1 MTYLN
6 TSSIQYSVQSSIQ
19 KEKNLMK
26 TKATLITLVAATL
39 LTACTAVVAQPEPQP
54 EAQPEPE
61 VYALQFGTHVAAGMA
76 EQDVFIEREAGS
88 GKVMRILPGEESE
101 TLDLPI
107 YAAASNVGHDLF
119 GTSES
124 PVGPF
129 EKGLSLEMTM
139 GEWLAGT
146 AQGTYTVTGDR
157 AKLDFTAE
165 KLVPNGVYTVWCA
178 RVSPPPADS
187 SVDKPCGAVDG
198 SQNGFVA
205 DAYGNASFTL
215 ELPTLPAT
223 SAETMT
229 VIALAYH
236 SDGKTY
242 GELPGDFGFN
252 SHVQLAA
259 VITTPESR

>member
-1 MTYLN
+1 LSDDTGRRPSIYD
-6 TSSIQYSVQSSIQ
+6 SIQAAIQ
-19 KEKNLMK
+19 KEQNLMK

-39 LTACTAVVAQPEPQP
+39 LAACTAVVAQPGP
-54 EAQPEPE
+54 QPEPE

-101 TLDLPI
+101 TLDLPV

-129 EKGLSLEMTM
+129 EKGLPLEMTM

-146 AQGTYTVTGDR
+146 AHGTYIVSGDR
-157 AKLDFTAE
+157 AELTFAAE
-165 KLVPNGVYTVWCA
+165 KLVPNGLYTVWCA
-178 RVSPPPADS
+178 RVSPPPADT
-187 SVDKPCGAVDG
+187 SVDKPCGAADG

-205 DAYGNASFTL
+205 DANRNARFML
-215 ELPTLPAT
+215 ELPALPAT

-236 SDGKTY
+236 SDGKSY
-242 GELPGDFGFN
+242 GEYAGDFGFN

-259 VITTPESR
+259 VITTPEAR